1 MESLEKLRV
10 LLINPHGFDT
20 SSVIP
25 MSLAYLKANIENSDN
40 FEVKILSLESP
51 KQENV
56 CLLVLVLVV
65 VVVLVLVVV
74 VVLALPHFNSTS
86 C

>member
-1 MESLEKLRV
+1 VENLEKLRV

-40 FEVKILSLESP
+40 FEIKILDCSLLGIEAFSCEFEEFIQSFNP
-51 KQENV
+51 NHSRNHNV
-56 CLLVLVLVV
+56 V
-65 VVVLVLVVV
+65 
-74 VVLALPHFNSTS
+74 PHVY
-86 C
+86 